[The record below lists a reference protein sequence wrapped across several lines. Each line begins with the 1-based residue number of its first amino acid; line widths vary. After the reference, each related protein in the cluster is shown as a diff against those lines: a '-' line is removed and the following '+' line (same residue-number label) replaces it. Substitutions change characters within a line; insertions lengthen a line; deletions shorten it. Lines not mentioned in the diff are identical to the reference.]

1 MAAFRVIR
9 GVRKARTPMS
19 VYLKKFIAQKSYE
32 KIIYFLRRDAIV
44 FILQALF
51 FVFLLIIPVG
61 FYFFLQASFPS
72 VFENTV
78 LYPLM
83 VLLGSVYFLTVWTMF
98 FTSFIDYYLD
108 FWIVTNDRIINVEQH
123 IFSRTISE
131 LDLYKIQDVT
141 GESKGFLQTMFNYG
155 NVYVQTAGATERF
168 NFEEVPMPREVA
180 GKIIAL
186 AEEDRKYHI
195 KETPHPTGG
204 TV

>member
-1 MAAFRVIR
+1 MNI
-9 GVRKARTPMS
+9 
-19 VYLKKFIAQKSYE
+19 YLKKFIAQKSYE
-32 KIIYFLRRDAIV
+32 KIIYFLRRDTIV

-51 FVFLLIIPVG
+51 FIFLLVIPFG
-61 FYFFLQASFPS
+61 LYFFLQSSFPS
-72 VFENTV
+72 IFENTI
-78 LYPLM
+78 LYPIV
-83 VLLGSVYFLTVWTMF
+83 VLLGSVYFLTVWAML
-98 FTSFIDYYLD
+98 FTSFVDYYLD
-108 FWIVTNDRIINVEQH
+108 FWIITNDRIINVEQH
-123 IFSRTISE
+123 IFSRTIAE

-168 NFEEVPMPREVA
+168 IFEEVPNPREVA

-195 KETPHPTGG
+195 KEAQPPLS